1 MYLEHIEISGFRGIN
16 HLAIT
21 LQQTT
26 ALIGENAWGKTSLL
40 RALWC
45 LLGQGVV
52 PYQFEAA
59 DFYQPDSND
68 RESTAVTH
76 LQPPHLQPQHLQIV
90 LTFCEYRPDMCQHSE
105 RLSRLSSV
113 WCRYKDGFHR
123 IRYRAAAELSTS
135 AQVVSEH
142 IFWDAQGH
150 RLELDDPQK
159 MIHLL
164 MLMNPVLRLRD
175 ARSTRYGGDD
185 FNVQWEAQLA
195 QVSQHLLDEDHDK
208 LDEPTVLAGM
218 TAVHSLMAHY
228 LSHVPPIRAKPRN
241 AREIVSKPSSLRG
254 LGSLQELMRSANSH
268 SVELAM
274 AGLGSALLAARGD
287 REIEIG
293 ARPILILEDPESRLH
308 PTMLALAWGLLEQV
322 PGQKILTTNS
332 GDLLTSIPLGQIRR
346 LVRHGHETQA
356 FSLRDEQLSAEEL
369 RRITFHVR
377 INRPMSLFARCW
389 LLVEGET
396 EIWLLSELA
405 SICGYS
411 LRGEGVRVIEFAQCG
426 VVPLIKAARDLGIE
440 WHLLAD
446 GDQAGSKYASSVRSQ
461 LKGDH
466 ERDRLT
472 LLPAKDIEHFLY
484 HHGFE
489 AVYRQEAGVTPHQM
503 LPPTKII
510 ERAVSRRSKPGLALA
525 VVEAAERGGI
535 DQMPHTL
542 RQMFSR
548 VIALARR
555 QG

>member
-52 PYQFEAA
+52 PYQFEAD
-59 DFYQPDSND
+59 DFYQPDGND
-68 RESTAVTH
+68 REIT
-76 LQPPHLQPQHLQIV
+76 PPRQLQII
-90 LTFCEYRPDMCQHSE
+90 LTFCEYRPDMCHHSE
-105 RLSRLSSV
+105 RLSRLSPV

-123 IRYRAAAELSTS
+123 IRYRAAAELS
-135 AQVVSEH
+135 AEGPVISEH
-142 IFWDAQGH
+142 LFLGAQGQ
-150 RLELDDPQK
+150 RLVLDEPQQ
-159 MIHLL
+159 MVHLL

-175 ARSTRYGGDD
+175 SRSTRYGGDD
-185 FNVQWEAQLA
+185 FNVAWEAQLA
-195 QVSQHLLDEDHDK
+195 QVSQHLQGDDSACPNDPALQQ
-208 LDEPTVLAGM
+208 GM
-218 TAVHSLMAHY
+218 SAVHCLMAHY

-346 LVRHGHETQA
+346 LVRHEQETRA

-426 VVPLIKAARDLGIE
+426 AVPLIKAARDLGIE

-446 GDQAGSKYASSVRSQ
+446 GDQAGNKYASSVRSQ

-503 LPPTKII
+503 LPPSKII

>member
-16 HLAIT
+16 QLAIK

-52 PYQFEAA
+52 PYQFEAD
-59 DFYQPDSND
+59 DFYRSEITDP
-68 RESTAVTH
+68 TA
-76 LQPPHLQPQHLQIV
+76 PRHLQIV
-90 LTFCEYRPDMCQHSE
+90 LTFCEYRADMCHHSA
-105 RLSRLSSV
+105 RLARLKPV
-113 WCRYKDGFHR
+113 WCRSKDGLHR
-123 IRYRAAAELSTS
+123 IHYRACAEYPPQG
-135 AQVVSEH
+135 AVVSEH
-142 IFWDAQGH
+142 IFLDAQGH
-150 RLELDDPQK
+150 PLALADPHT

-175 ARSTRYGGDD
+175 SRSTRYGGDN
-185 FNVQWEAQLA
+185 FNDQWENQLA
-195 QVSQHLLDEDHDK
+195 QVSQQLLDEDGIGI
-208 LDEPTVLAGM
+208 DEPMLQQGM
-218 TAVHSLMAHY
+218 TAVRSLMDHY

-241 AREIVSKPSSLRG
+241 AREIVSKPTSLRG
-254 LGSLQELMRSANSH
+254 LGSLQELMRSANGH
-268 SVELAM
+268 AVELAM
-274 AGLGSALLAARGD
+274 AGLGGALLAARGD
-287 REIEIG
+287 REIEVG

-308 PTMLALAWGLLEQV
+308 PTMLALAWGLLEQL

-346 LVRHGHETQA
+346 LVRHDQTTVA
-356 FSLRDEQLSAEEL
+356 FSLRDEQMSAEEL
-369 RRITFHVR
+369 RRIAFHVR

-426 VVPLIKAARDLGIE
+426 AVPLIKAARDLGIE

-446 GDQAGSKYASSVRSQ
+446 GDQAGCKYAANVRSQ
-461 LKGDH
+461 LKGDR
-466 ERDRLT
+466 ESERLT
-472 LLPAKDIEHFLY
+472 LLPAKDIEHFLF

-489 AVYRQEAGVTPHQM
+489 SVYRHEAGIPQHQM
-503 LPPTKII
+503 LPPGKVI

-525 VVEAAERGGI
+525 VVEAAEKAGI
-535 DQMPHTL
+535 EQMPHLL
-542 RQMFSR
+542 RQMFTR

>member
-16 HLAIT
+16 HLTIS

-52 PYQFEAA
+52 PYQFEAD
-59 DFYQPDSND
+59 DFYQPDGND
-68 RESTAVTH
+68 REIT
-76 LQPPHLQPQHLQIV
+76 PPRQLQII
-90 LTFCEYRPDMCQHSE
+90 LTFCEYRPDMCHHSE
-105 RLSRLSSV
+105 RLSRLNPV

-123 IRYRAAAELSTS
+123 IRYRAAAELS
-135 AQVVSEH
+135 AAGPVISEH
-142 IFWDAQGH
+142 LFLGAQGQ
-150 RLELDDPQK
+150 RLVLDEPQQ
-159 MIHLL
+159 MVHLL

-175 ARSTRYGGDD
+175 SRSTRYGGDD
-185 FNVQWEAQLA
+185 FNVAWEAQLA
-195 QVSQHLLDEDHDK
+195 QVSQHLQGDDSACSDDPALQQ
-208 LDEPTVLAGM
+208 GM
-218 TAVHSLMAHY
+218 SAVHCLMAHY

-346 LVRHGHETQA
+346 LVRHEQETRA

-426 VVPLIKAARDLGIE
+426 AVPLIKAARDLGIE

-446 GDQAGSKYASSVRSQ
+446 GDQAGNKYASSVRSQ

-503 LPPTKII
+503 LPPSKII

>member
-16 HLAIT
+16 HLAIS

-52 PYQFEAA
+52 PYQFEAD
-59 DFYQPDSND
+59 DFYQPENND
-68 RESTAVTH
+68 REIA
-76 LQPPHLQPQHLQIV
+76 PPRQLQII
-90 LTFCEYRPDMCQHSE
+90 LTFCEYRPDMCHHSE
-105 RLSRLSSV
+105 RLSRLSPV

-123 IRYRAAAELSTS
+123 IRYRAAAELS
-135 AQVVSEH
+135 AAGLVLSEH
-142 IFWDAQGH
+142 LFLGAQGQ
-150 RLELDDPQK
+150 RLTLDEPK
-159 MIHLL
+159 AMIHLL

-175 ARSTRYGGDD
+175 SRSTRYGGDD

-195 QVSQHLLDEDHDK
+195 QVSQHLQGDDSACQDDPALQQ
-208 LDEPTVLAGM
+208 GM
-218 TAVHSLMAHY
+218 SAVHCLMAHY

-346 LVRHGHETQA
+346 LVRHGQETQA

-426 VVPLIKAARDLGIE
+426 AVPLIKAARDLGIE

-503 LPPTKII
+503 LPPSKII

-525 VVEAAERGGI
+525 VVEAAERGGV